1 MTQIVLSVTQVVTVA
16 KGAHAGGRGSEV
28 VTLLVTCSG
37 WHFRAL
43 AFQAFVMPTTAC
55 SSLWCSHA
63 LLVPPGEPMPVPKGE
78 GAAVTAGTVNCEG
91 SLTVRAERSGNDT
104 AIADIVRMVE
114 VAQARTAPVQR
125 LADAVAGR
133 FAYAVMG
140 LAAGTFGFWA
150 SIGTRLFPQV
160 SCLTVTGKRTIM

>member
-1 MTQIVLSVTQVVTVA
+1 
-16 KGAHAGGRGSEV
+16 
-28 VTLLVTCSG
+28 
-37 WHFRAL
+37 
-43 AFQAFVMPTTAC
+43 
-55 SSLWCSHA
+55 
-63 LLVPPGEPMPVPKGE
+63 MPVPKGE

-160 SCLTVTGKRTIM
+160 SCRSVREVHNHVGVCEAYV